1 MVFQEGIDDLKK
13 ITWKLLVKILHSSA
27 FSSLR
32 KSHETFNFLC
42 VLSLSCAKKIYVINK
57 VKLKNYRY
65 EFVVKNKNI
74 YLNWILLHLLL
85 SREAPFEITLC
96 QKMHV

>member
-32 KSHETFNFLC
+32 KSHETFNF
-42 VLSLSCAKKIYVINK
+42 
-57 VKLKNYRY
+57 
-65 EFVVKNKNI
+65 FV
-74 YLNWILLHLLL
+74 Y
-85 SREAPFEITLC
+85 
-96 QKMHV
+96 

>member
-32 KSHETFNFLC
+32 KSHETFNFLGTELVLC
-42 VLSLSCAKKIYVINK
+42 QEDLRNQQGQVKELSLRICCQEQKHLF
-57 VKLKNYRY
+57 KLDFITPFTK
-65 EFVVKNKNI
+65 
-74 YLNWILLHLLL
+74 
-85 SREAPFEITLC
+85 SRSPF
-96 QKMHV
+96 